1 MNNNTL
7 NLFEVVNKLAN
18 KEKLSI
24 SEQRI
29 NDSATKKAKEYG
41 IAPTSHFNFELR
53 DLVKPNWANSDTK
66 YISNDRDIKE
76 FLNRVTFVEN
86 VKNSTKFPYVEFA
99 NVKWETPTNNGL
111 IENEKIHRANRLAE
125 RLSISKLLLL
135 SQPDFQSSMEH
146 MAINALYQ
154 KLFSTMFSTA
164 EENTTENEE
173 SPKGLIN
180 NDDAITISGVTD
192 LIDLQNNV
200 DKVSDKGIW
209 IISPSAKKELNN
221 LQLTSNIFCNGML
234 LNSPYI
240 CTNLAED
247 GYLLYIDL
255 SKVCVTQ
262 FGLMGVSV
270 DAYTHAKDG
279 YTDVIVEGY
288 FDYSLANEKFINV
301 GKFIV

>member
-1 MNNNTL
+1 MNNDTL
-7 NLFEVVNKLAN
+7 NLFQVVNKLAN

-29 NDSATKKAKEYG
+29 NDLATKRAKEFG
-41 IAPTSHFNFELR
+41 IAPTSQFSFETR
-53 DLVKPNWANSDTK
+53 DLVKPNWANSDTH
-66 YISNDRDIKE
+66 YISNDKDIKE
-76 FLNRVTFVEN
+76 LLNRVTFVEN
-86 VKNSTKFPYVEFA
+86 VKNSTKFPYIEFQ
-99 NVKWETPTNNGL
+99 NVKWGTPTNNGL

-135 SQPDFQSSMEH
+135 SQPDFQSSMEQ

-164 EENTTENEE
+164 EEISTPNEE
-173 SPKGLIN
+173 SPKGII
-180 NDDAITISGVTD
+180 NDDEAITISGVTD

-200 DKVSDKGIW
+200 DKVTDKGIF

-240 CTNLAED
+240 CTNLVED
-247 GYLLYIDL
+247 TYLLYIDL
-255 SKVCVTQ
+255 SKVCLTQ

-279 YTDVIVEGY
+279 YVDVIVEGY
-288 FDYSLANEKFINV
+288 FDYSLANEKFISV
-301 GKFIV
+301 GRFS

>member
-1 MNNNTL
+1 MNYDKL
-7 NLFEVVNKLAN
+7 NLFQVVNKLAN

-29 NDSATKKAKEYG
+29 NDLATKRAKEYG

-86 VKNSTKFPYVEFA
+86 VKNSTKFPYVEFE
-99 NVKWETPTNNGL
+99 NIKWGTPTNNGL
-111 IENEKIHRANRLAE
+111 VENEKIHKANRLAE

-135 SQPDFQSSMEH
+135 SQQDFQSNMEQ
-146 MAINALYQ
+146 MAVNALYQ

-180 NDDAITISGVTD
+180 DDDAITISGVTD
-192 LIDLQNNV
+192 IIDLQNNV

-209 IISPSAKKELNN
+209 VISPTAKKELNN
-221 LQLTSNIFCNGML
+221 LQLTSNIFCNGMF

-240 CTNLAED
+240 CTNLVED
-247 GYLLYIDL
+247 TYLIYIDL
-255 SKVCVTQ
+255 SKVCLTQ
-262 FGLMGVSV
+262 FGLMGISV

-288 FDYSLANEKFINV
+288 FDYSLANEKFIKV

>member
-1 MNNNTL
+1 MNNDKL
-7 NLFEVVNKLAN
+7 NLFEIVNKLAA
-18 KEKLSI
+18 KEKLSLT
-24 SEQRI
+24 EQRI
-29 NDSATKKAKEYG
+29 NDNATKKAKEFG
-41 IAPTSHFNFELR
+41 IAPTSHFNFEMR
-53 DLVKPNWANSDTK
+53 DLVKPNWANSETH
-66 YISNDRDIKE
+66 YISNDKDIKE
-76 FLNRVTFVEN
+76 LLNRVTYVEN
-86 VKNSTKFPYVEFA
+86 VKNSTKFPYVEFE
-99 NVKWETPTNNGL
+99 NIQWGTPTNNGL
-111 IENEKIHRANRLAE
+111 IENEKIHKANRLAE

-135 SQPDFQSSMEH
+135 SQQDFQGNMEQ
-146 MAINALYQ
+146 MAVNALYQ

-164 EENTTENEE
+164 EESITPNEE

-180 NDDAITISGVTD
+180 DDDAITISGVTD

-200 DKVSDKGIW
+200 DKESDKGIW
-209 IISPSAKKELNN
+209 LISPTAKKQLNTLN
-221 LQLTSNIFCNGML
+221 LSTPIFYNNQL

-240 CTNLAED
+240 CTSLAED

-288 FDYSLANEKFINV
+288 FDYSLANSKFISV
-301 GKFIV
+301 GKFS

>member
-1 MNNNTL
+1 MNNDKL
-7 NLFEVVNKLAN
+7 NLFQVVNKLAA
-18 KEKLSI
+18 KEKLSLT
-24 SEQRI
+24 EQRI
-29 NDSATKKAKEYG
+29 NDNATKMAKEFG
-41 IAPTSHFNFELR
+41 IAPTAHFNFEMR

-66 YISNDRDIKE
+66 YISNDKDIKE

-99 NVKWETPTNNGL
+99 NVKWGTPTNNGL

-135 SQPDFQSSMEH
+135 SQPDFQSSMEQ

-164 EENTTENEE
+164 EEISTPNEE

-180 NDDAITISGVTD
+180 ADDAISISGATD

-200 DKVSDKGIW
+200 DKVTDKGIF

-240 CTNLAED
+240 CTNLVED
-247 GYLLYIDL
+247 TYLLYIDL
-255 SKVCVTQ
+255 SKVCLTQ

-279 YTDVIVEGY
+279 YVDVIVEGY
-288 FDYSLANEKFINV
+288 YDYSLANEKFISV
-301 GKFIV
+301 GRFS

>member
-1 MNNNTL
+1 MNNDKL
-7 NLFEVVNKLAN
+7 NLFQVVNKLAN
-18 KEKLSI
+18 KEKLST

-29 NDSATKKAKEYG
+29 NDLATKRAKEYG
-41 IAPTSHFNFELR
+41 IAPTAHFSFETR
-53 DLVKPNWANSDTK
+53 DLVKPDWANSETH
-66 YISNDRDIKE
+66 YISNDKDLTELIS
-76 FLNRVTFVEN
+76 RVTFVEN
-86 VKNSTKFPYVEFA
+86 VRNSTKFPYVDFE
-99 NVKWETPTNNGL
+99 NIKWGTPTNNGL
-111 IENEKIHRANRLAE
+111 IENEKIHKANRLAE

-135 SQPDFQSSMEH
+135 SQPDFQLNMEQ

-173 SPKGLIN
+173 SPGGLIN
-180 NDDAITISGVTD
+180 ADDAITISGVSD
-192 LIDLQNNV
+192 IIYIQNQV

-209 IISPSAKKELNN
+209 VISPTAKKELNN
-221 LQLTSNIFCNGML
+221 LQLTSNIFCNGMF

-240 CTNLAED
+240 CTSLAED

-255 SKVCVTQ
+255 SKVCLTQ

-270 DAYTHAKDG
+270 DCFTHAKDG

-288 FDYSLANEKFINV
+288 FDYSLANSKFISV
-301 GKFIV
+301 GKFTL

>member
-1 MNNNTL
+1 MNNDKL
-7 NLFEVVNKLAN
+7 NLFQVVNKLAA
-18 KEKLSI
+18 KEKLSLT
-24 SEQRI
+24 EQRI
-29 NDSATKKAKEYG
+29 NDNATKMAKEFG
-41 IAPTSHFNFELR
+41 IAPTAHFNFEMR
-53 DLVKPNWANSDTK
+53 DLVKPNWANSETH
-66 YISNDRDIKE
+66 YISNDKDLTELIS
-76 FLNRVTFVEN
+76 RVTFVEN
-86 VKNSTKFPYVEFA
+86 VRNSTKFPYIEFQ
-99 NVKWETPTNNGL
+99 NVKWGTPTNNGL

-135 SQPDFQSSMEH
+135 SQPDFQSNMEQ

-164 EENTTENEE
+164 EEISTPNEE

-180 NDDAITISGVTD
+180 DDDAITISGVTD

-200 DKVSDKGIW
+200 DKVSDKGIF

-240 CTNLAED
+240 CTNLVED
-247 GYLLYIDL
+247 TYLIYVDL
-255 SKVCVTQ
+255 SKVCLTQ

-288 FDYSLANEKFINV
+288 FDYSLANEKFIKV
-301 GKFIV
+301 GKFS

>member
-1 MNNNTL
+1 MNNDKL
-7 NLFEVVNKLAN
+7 NLFQVVNKLAN

-29 NDSATKKAKEYG
+29 NDLATKRAKEFG
-41 IAPTSHFNFELR
+41 IAPTSQFSFETR
-53 DLVKPNWANSDTK
+53 DLVKPNWANSETH
-66 YISNDRDIKE
+66 YISNDKDLTELIS
-76 FLNRVTFVEN
+76 RVTFVEN
-86 VKNSTKFPYVEFA
+86 VRNSTKFPYIEFQ
-99 NVKWETPTNNGL
+99 NVKWGTPTNNGL
-111 IENEKIHRANRLAE
+111 IENEKIHRAIRLAE

-135 SQPDFQSSMEH
+135 SQPDFQSNMEQ

-164 EENTTENEE
+164 EEISTPNEE

-180 NDDAITISGVTD
+180 DDDAITISGVTD

-200 DKVSDKGIW
+200 DKVSDKGIF

-221 LQLTSNIFCNGML
+221 LLLTSNIFCNGML

-255 SKVCVTQ
+255 SKVCLTQ

-288 FDYSLANEKFINV
+288 FDYSLANDKFIKV

>member
-1 MNNNTL
+1 MNKDTL
-7 NLFEVVNKLAN
+7 NLFQVVNKLAN

-29 NDSATKKAKEYG
+29 NDNATKRAKEFG
-41 IAPTSHFNFELR
+41 IAPTAHFSFETR

-66 YISNDRDIKE
+66 YISNDKD
-76 FLNRVTFVEN
+76 LNELISRVTFVEN
-86 VKNSTKFPYVEFA
+86 VRNSTKFPYTEFQ
-99 NVKWETPTNNGL
+99 NVKWGTPTNNGL
-111 IENEKIHRANRLAE
+111 IENEKVHKANRLAE

-135 SQPDFQSSMEH
+135 SQPDFQSSMEQ
-146 MAINALYQ
+146 MAVNALYQ

-180 NDDAITISGVTD
+180 ADDAITISSVSD
-192 LIDLQNNV
+192 IIDLQGDV

-209 IISPSAKKELNN
+209 VISSTAKKALNN
-221 LQLTSNIFCNGML
+221 YQLTSNIFYNNLL

-240 CTNLAED
+240 CTNLVED
-247 GYLLYIDL
+247 TYLIYIDL
-255 SKVCVTQ
+255 SKVCLTQ

-288 FDYSLANEKFINV
+288 FDYSLANEKFISV
-301 GKFIV
+301 GKFSL